1 MGSLVPRLHREK
13 KSLNLPCP
21 TWPEYEA
28 KLWGTAPIFHS
39 VCDDSVYPVCHV
51 SLSLSSDFGI
61 AQIYGGLVMFLVSG
75 FILDTDEKWWLQWFL
90 RGLRWPAHD

>member
-1 MGSLVPRLHREK
+1 MGSLVGRKRALIFLVPHGQSTRL
-13 KSLNLPCP
+13 SYGALLQSFTVFVMTVFIQC
-21 TWPEYEA
+21 
-28 KLWGTAPIFHS
+28 
-39 VCDDSVYPVCHV
+39 VM

-61 AQIYGGLVMFLVSG
+61 AQIYGGLVVFLVSG